1 MAVQRKRR
9 EPGAAGNRESIT
21 NIVNSL
27 RVIVKAL
34 RASGREAEQTL
45 GISGAQLQML
55 QELRDRP
62 AQSINQLAA
71 RTYTHQSSV
80 SMVVSKLVENGL
92 VTRSPSRADAR
103 KVVISLTS
111 AGKGLLRRSPLTAHG
126 RIVTALR
133 SMPREQLQEL
143 ADSLQTLTGLLR
155 ESDPSVTPQRID
167 NVALE
172 A

>member
-1 MAVQRKRR
+1 MPSHRKR
-9 EPGAAGNRESIT
+9 GDSAATQDRESIT
-21 NIVNSL
+21 SIVDSL

-34 RASGREAEQTL
+34 RASGREAERQL
-45 GISGAQLQML
+45 GISGAQLHIL
-55 QELRDRP
+55 QELQDRP

-80 SMVVSKLVENGL
+80 STVVAKLTRNHL
-92 VTRSPSRADAR
+92 VTRSHSPADAR

-111 AGKGLLRRSPLTAHG
+111 AGKGMLRRSPTTAQG

-133 SMPREQLQEL
+133 SMRGTEL
-143 ADSLQTLTGLLR
+143 RDLSQTLGTLARLLR
-155 ESDPSVTPQRID
+155 ESDSVSVPRKD
-167 NVALE
+167 DRVALE

>member
-1 MAVQRKRR
+1 MTAQRKRG
-9 EPGAAGNRESIT
+9 EPSATGNRESIT

-34 RASGREAEQTL
+34 RASGREAEQRL

-80 SMVVSKLVENGL
+80 SMVVSKLVDNGL
-92 VTRSPSRADAR
+92 ATRSPSRTDAR

-111 AGKGLLRRSPLTAHG
+111 AGSRLLKRTPLTVQG

-133 SMPREQLQEL
+133 SMPRDELQEL
-143 ADSLQTLTGLLR
+143 ADSLQTLTELLR
-155 ESDPSVTPQRID
+155 GRYPATAPQRVD